1 MKTRVKGAKDCE
13 RSQNL
18 IDGLEDS
25 SCCCCCWKKR
35 SSEHAGH
42 FHIPLENRYGMQY
55 NWYNA
60 EGREAELHTLFKR
73 KFLRLYCVVVVVV
86 VVVFWYML
94 KSAL

>member
-1 MKTRVKGAKDCE
+1 
-13 RSQNL
+13 
-18 IDGLEDS
+18 
-25 SCCCCCWKKR
+25 
-35 SSEHAGH
+35 
-42 FHIPLENRYGMQY
+42 MQY

-73 KFLRLYCVVVVVV
+73 KFLRLYGVVVVVV